1 MCPSSRQI
9 ISMQSQTLD
18 VLVNGWKGKVF
29 YNTHVITAQK
39 EAKEYAQ
46 PHGKLLTIR
55 ELVQERIRVILQ
67 GIPSP
72 HWRNWYTGYGEEDLI
87 QSPQRKTYLFLFHG
101 CGILTP
107 RRNFAVSAR
116 RVLSLEQAVPLTK
129 KESHTLFA
137 GKLSHKEV
145 PVYGYE
151 DFWKTRHFPDAYA
164 IALERDHVQHSKNGR
179 YPLHMFYNDP
189 LFHARIGHP
198 ETAIE
203 LLDLLGDITAKKEY
217 ASWHP
222 YERINLDV
230 PQARVPFIGRG
241 TNGILSIFSSGGF
254 VGIKTRII
262 DQIIFD
268 GNYDLPLN
276 RGNMPKTL

>member
-1 MCPSSRQI
+1 
-9 ISMQSQTLD
+9 MQSQTLD

-29 YNTHVITAQK
+29 YNTHILTAQK

-46 PHGKLLTIR
+46 PHGKLLTVR

-72 HWRNWYTGYGEEDLI
+72 HWSNWYTGYGEEDLI
-87 QSPQRKTYLFLFHG
+87 QSSQKKTYLFLLHG

-107 RRNFAVSAR
+107 QRNGAETSKKAHT
-116 RVLSLEQAVPLTK
+116 LEYAVPLTK
-129 KESHTLFA
+129 RESRALFA
-137 GKLSHKEV
+137 GKLSNKHV
-145 PVYGYE
+145 PIYSYE
-151 DFWKTRHFPDAYA
+151 EFWKTRQFPNAYA
-164 IALERDHVQHSKNGR
+164 IALEKPYFQRFKNGR
-179 YPLHMFYNDP
+179 YPLRMFYNDP

-203 LLDLLGDITAKKEY
+203 LLDLLDEITAKKEY

-222 YERINLDV
+222 YDNINLEV
-230 PQARVPFIGRG
+230 PQARIPFIGRG

-262 DQIIFD
+262 DHATLD
-268 GNYDLPLN
+268 GT
-276 RGNMPKTL
+276 MICH